1 MESPRASSSYD
12 TIDSSSESAA
22 TGNIAAID
30 FGTTSISIAYT
41 TVGSEKVRG
50 NDLRIPQ
57 FMKLGARQERRVPNA
72 ILFKKVDGDSSKVT
86 LESIGDAAQKA
97 YESARDKTK
106 VIFFERIKMSMRR
119 TDRVCLITVVMPLG
133 QSLGVH
139 TCTCMVCAG
148 NFGRKLQASNFGQ
161 SIS

>member
-1 MESPRASSSYD
+1 MESPRASSSSYD
-12 TIDSSSESAA
+12 TIDSSSAESTA

-41 TVGSEKVRG
+41 TVGSQKVK
-50 NDLRIPQ
+50 DLKIPQ
-57 FMKLGARQERRVPNA
+57 FMKLGARQDKRVPNA

-106 VIFFERIKMSMRR
+106 VIFFERIKMSMKR
-119 TDRVCLITVVMPLG
+119 TDKVCLVMPLG
-133 QSLGVH
+133 QYTL
-139 TCTCMVCAG
+139 
-148 NFGRKLQASNFGQ
+148 
-161 SIS
+161 

>member
-41 TVGSEKVRG
+41 TVGSQKVK
-50 NDLRIPQ
+50 DLRIPQ

-72 ILFKKVDGDSSKVT
+72 ILFKKVDGDSNEVT

-119 TDRVCLITVVMPLG
+119 TDRVCLIAVVMPLG

-139 TCTCMVCAG
+139 TCTCIMCRMIVG
-148 NFGRKLQASNFGQ
+148 M
-161 SIS
+161 IS